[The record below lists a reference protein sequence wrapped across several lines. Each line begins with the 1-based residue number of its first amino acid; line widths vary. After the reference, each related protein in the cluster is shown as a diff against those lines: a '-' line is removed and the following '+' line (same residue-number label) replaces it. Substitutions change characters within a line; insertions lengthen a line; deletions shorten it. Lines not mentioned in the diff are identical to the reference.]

1 MRNLFLAATLFPATI
16 ALASCGATAAGDS
29 AILDP
34 VAGTPVELED
44 GSPFSAQAYLDLNEG
59 WAVAVEPDTGN
70 LFITEKGGTAK
81 YFQPATGTVL
91 DITGLPEVAYGGQ
104 GGLGDVAFA
113 PDYAESG
120 TVYLTW
126 AKADE
131 GNARRAAAGKGT
143 LSCDEAACAIS
154 DFTQIWQQEPAIES
168 FGHFS
173 HRLAFAPDGQ
183 HLFISSGDRMQQT
196 PAQDTTNNLG
206 SIVRLNLDGTP
217 AAGNPFEGEESPT
230 NQIWSY
236 GQRNMLG
243 LDFDNDGQ
251 LWALEHGPRGGDE
264 LNMVE
269 PGNNYG
275 WPVRSNGD
283 NYDGRDIPDHT
294 EDDGF
299 VKPAIFWNPVIAP
312 GGMTFLSGDLFADWQ
327 GQLLVANLGT
337 QSIVRIATDAATGT
351 ATEEARYA
359 FPQRLRD
366 IAEAADGSLWVVED
380 TPNGRL
386 LRLTPAA
393 AE

>member
-1 MRNLFLAATLFPATI
+1 M
-16 ALASCGATAAGDS
+16 
-29 AILDP
+29 
-34 VAGTPVELED
+34 AGTAVELEE
-44 GSPFSAQAYLDLNEG
+44 GSPFLAEAYIDLDEG
-59 WAVAVEPDTGN
+59 WGIAIEPTTGN
-70 LFITEKGGTAK
+70 LLITEKGGTAK
-81 YFQPATGTVL
+81 YFNPATGTTLEVN
-91 DITGLPEVAYGGQ
+91 GLPEVAYGGQ

-120 TVYLTW
+120 TVYLSW

-131 GNARRAAAGKGT
+131 GEARRAVAGKGT
-143 LSCDEAACAIS
+143 FACDEAACTIS
-154 DFTQIWQQEPAIES
+154 GLTEIWQQDPAIES

-173 HRLAFAPDGQ
+173 HKIAFSPDGQ
-183 HLFISSGDRMQQT
+183 HLFITSGDRMQQD
-196 PAQDTTNNLG
+196 PAQDLSNNLG
-206 SIVRLNLDGTP
+206 KVLRLNLDGTP
-217 AAGNPFEGEESPT
+217 AAGNPFEAEGGVTS
-230 NQIWSY
+230 QIWSY
-236 GQRNMLG
+236 GQRNLLG
-243 LDFDNDGQ
+243 IDFDAGGQ
-251 LWALEHGPRGGDE
+251 LWTIEHGPAGGDE

-312 GGMTFLSGDLFADWQ
+312 GDMVFYSGEMFPDWE

-337 QSIVRIATDAATGT
+337 MTIARIATDAATGT

-366 IAEAADGSLWVVED
+366 IAVAADGSLWVVED
-380 TPNGRL
+380 TPDGRL
-386 LRLTPAA
+386 LRLTAA
-393 AE
+393 SAE